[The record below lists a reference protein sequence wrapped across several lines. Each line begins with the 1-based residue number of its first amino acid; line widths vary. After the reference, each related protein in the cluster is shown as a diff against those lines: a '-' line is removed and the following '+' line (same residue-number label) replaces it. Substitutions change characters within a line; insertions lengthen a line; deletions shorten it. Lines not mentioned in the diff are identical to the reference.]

1 VLHHRQREKGIHL
14 GWSTMYDSSRK
25 LFCQ

>member
-14 GWSTMYDSSRK
+14 GWSTVHDSSRK
-25 LFCQ
+25 SLCQ